1 MKTVSQS
8 WKRLKPDFCESEPL
22 YVQFAGKLRSM
33 IRSGEIKEGD
43 RVPSSREFQ
52 SLLSLSA
59 ITIENGLNIL
69 VEEKYLLRRPRLGT
83 FVAPMPAE
91 SLAAEK
97 EILLEKERDFIIVL
111 FCNMSPRGDYWYQV
125 LARIENQ
132 AKLAGYDLFFRQIQS
147 SGDLSSL
154 RLKGCRGVVM
164 CGYNSEKLARELE
177 KLGIPVVLVGSL
189 DDDKSQSDDLD
200 MVIHNDEER
209 ATISIRH
216 LLDLEHR
223 RIACVTGPKDSQY
236 SMRHKNG
243 FMAAMNEYGVPF
255 SQANFFDLNGLNYED
270 GIDAGYKIL
279 CQTPRFTGIF
289 AASEMIAIGILRVA
303 EKLGVDIPK
312 DVSIISCGGSL
323 ISLTSNPQLTSTD
336 SKPQECA
343 DIAAG
348 KILERIRNPMT
359 PKSVSVVRVTDIHFG
374 HSTMLFRERQG
385 NFAVS
390 LQS

>member
-8 WKRLKPDFCESEPL
+8 WKRLKPDFCGSEPL

-83 FVAPMPAE
+83 FVAPMPVANE
-91 SLAAEK
+91 NLAKASLLVENHA
-97 EILLEKERDFIIVL
+97 FITVL

-125 LARIENQ
+125 LARIEERVK
-132 AKLAGYDLFFRQIQS
+132 AAGYDLFFRQIQS
-147 SGDLSSL
+147 SEDFSVL
-154 RLKGCRGVVM
+154 RLKGCSGVVM
-164 CGYNSEKLARELE
+164 CGYNSEKLARNLE

-189 DDDKSQSDDLD
+189 DDEKSHADDLD

-209 ATISIRH
+209 AMISIRH

-236 SMRHKNG
+236 SMRHKKG
-243 FMAAMNEYGVPF
+243 FMVAMKEYGVPC
-255 SQANFFDLNGLNYED
+255 SQANFL
-270 GIDAGYKIL
+270 IL
-279 CQTPRFTGIF
+279 
-289 AASEMIAIGILRVA
+289 
-303 EKLGVDIPK
+303 
-312 DVSIISCGGSL
+312 
-323 ISLTSNPQLTSTD
+323 TD
-336 SKPQECA
+336 SIMRTGLMP
-343 DIAAG
+343 DT
-348 KILERIRNPMT
+348 R
-359 PKSVSVVRVTDIHFG
+359 SFVRHRGSAEF
-374 HSTMLFRERQG
+374 LLLRK
-385 NFAVS
+385 
-390 LQS
+390 